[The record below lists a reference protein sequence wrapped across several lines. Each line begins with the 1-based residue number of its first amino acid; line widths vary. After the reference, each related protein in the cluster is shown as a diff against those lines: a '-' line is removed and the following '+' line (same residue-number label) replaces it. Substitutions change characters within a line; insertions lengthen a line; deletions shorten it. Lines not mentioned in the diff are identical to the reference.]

1 MPYMTYCANMRSFR
15 KCLTADEAVGIRD
28 DVRRVLNAIYTCSAV
43 RVKDFRKTRNTVWS
57 YSW

>member
-15 KCLTADEAVGIRD
+15 KCLAADEAVGIRD
-28 DVRRVLNAIYTCSAV
+28 DVRRVLNAIYTRSAV
-43 RVKDFRKTRNTVWS
+43 RIKNFDKTRNIVWP

>member
-1 MPYMTYCANMRSFR
+1 MTYCANMRSFR
-15 KCLTADEAVGIRD
+15 KCLAADEAVGIRD

-43 RVKDFRKTRNTVWS
+43 RVKNFPKTRNIVWS